1 MTAPA
6 PSAPVTPS
14 SAPVSASRAARG
26 WAALRRDL
34 IAVLPAWVTARVLVL
49 AGYIVATVV
58 ANRLVGEHPQPLRD
72 GLLAWDGTWYRDL
85 ATGGYNSVSLTGV
98 RFFPLFPL
106 LGRVLAAPFGGH
118 VGLILVVVANLLSIV
133 VLVLVRRLV
142 VLEKGDAALADR
154 AVWCVAIF
162 PSAFVLVFAYSESL
176 MLALTVGAFFCMRRG
191 RWWWVAMLGLLAAL
205 SRPLGV
211 LLALPVAVEALQG
224 WRTAGGG
231 DRLSRVAAVLAP
243 LAGLAVYLA
252 WVGHVFGNFR
262 LPFTVQDDLRGGVE
276 FPLSRI
282 IEGFRQLAGSERFGD
297 GLHLPF
303 LLLLLVLL
311 VVVFRTWPL
320 SYGLYA
326 AAILLAALSAENL
339 NSIERYGMSAFPL
352 LLGLAVVTRPPQ
364 VERAVMAVLGGGVVA
379 LSSMAWLAAYVP

>member
-1 MTAPA
+1 MSDPA
-6 PSAPVTPS
+6 PSAP
-14 SAPVSASRAARG
+14 APTRSPGGG

-34 IAVLPAWVTARVLVL
+34 LAVLPAWLTALVLVL
-49 AGYIVATVV
+49 AGYIVAV
-58 ANRLVGEHPQPLRD
+58 AVSNRLVGEHPQPLQD

-85 ATGGYNSVSLTGV
+85 ATSGYQALPRAGV

-106 LGRVLAAPFGGH
+106 IGRALAAPLGGH
-118 VGLILVVVANLLSIV
+118 VGLMLIVVGNGLSIA
-133 VLVLVRRLV
+133 VLVLIRRLV
-142 VLEKGDAALADR
+142 LVEKGDARLADR
-154 AVWCVAIF
+154 AVWCIAIF

-176 MLALTVGAFFCMRRG
+176 MLALTVGAFLCMRRG
-191 RWWWVAMLGLLAAL
+191 RWWWVAALGVLAAL
-205 SRPLGV
+205 SRPVGV
-211 LLALPVAVEALQG
+211 VLALPIAVEALRG
-224 WRTAGGG
+224 WRDAGGA
-231 DRLSRVAAVLAP
+231 DRLARAVAVLAP
-243 LAGLAVYLA
+243 VAGLATYLA

-262 LPFTVQDDLRGGVE
+262 LPFTVQDDLRGGVR
-276 FPLSRI
+276 FPLARI
-282 IEGFRQLAGSERFGD
+282 VEGFRQLAGSERFGD

-311 VVVFRTWPL
+311 VVVFRTWPV

-326 AAILLAALSAENL
+326 AAILVAALSAENL

-379 LSSMAWLAAYVP
+379 LSAMAWLGAYVP

>member
-1 MTAPA
+1 MTATPA
-6 PSAPVTPS
+6 EAPVPT
-14 SAPVSASRAARG
+14 AAQHGGWTAVRG
-26 WAALRRDL
+26 DL
-34 IAVLPAWVTARVLVL
+34 LAVLPAWLTARALVL
-49 AGYIVATVV
+49 AGYVV
-58 ANRLVGEHPQPLRD
+58 AVAVSNRLVGERPEPLRD
-72 GLLAWDGTWYRDL
+72 GLLAWDGAWYRDL
-85 ATGGYNSVSLTGV
+85 AVGGYHSVPIGGV

-106 LGRVLAAPFGGH
+106 LGRALAVPFAGH
-118 VGLILVVVANLLSIV
+118 AGPVLVVTANLLSV
-133 VLVLVRRLV
+133 LVLVLVRRLV
-142 VLEKGDAALADR
+142 LAEKRDSALAGR

-176 MLALTVGAFFCMRRG
+176 MLAVTVGAFLAMRRG
-191 RWWWVAMLGLLAAL
+191 RWWLVAALGLLAGL

-211 LLALPVAVEALQG
+211 LIVVPVLVEALQN
-224 WRTAGGG
+224 WRTAPGA
-231 DRLSRVAAVLAP
+231 DRLARVAAMAAP
-243 LAGLAVYLA
+243 FAGLAAYLA
-252 WVGHVFGNFR
+252 WVGHVFGDYR
-262 LPFTVQDDLRGGVE
+262 LPFTVQDELRGGVR
-276 FPLSRI
+276 FPLARVV
-282 IEGFRQLAGSERFGD
+282 EGFRDLAGSERFGD

-364 VERAVMAVLGGGVVA
+364 VERAVMAALGGGLVA
-379 LSSMAWLAAYVP
+379 LSSMAWLGAYVP